1 MGKQNSIN
9 RPNGLKKGLA
19 KVFAAFAGLLLFAGV
34 GYAQGGTTITGTV
47 TDESGEP
54 LIGAS
59 VFVEGNSSI
68 GIITDLDGNYS
79 LTVPA
84 DARALV
90 FSFIGMDDLL
100 EPINGRTVINARL
113 SAAYT
118 ALEATVVTAM
128 GITKAE
134 KSLSYNV
141 QEMKLENVTPNGSF
155 VNSLN
160 GKVAGVT
167 INTSSTGVGGGSRV
181 VMRGT
186 KSLSNNNNALYVV
199 DGIPMPDLSGEQPE
213 GVFAGAGQTGD
224 GLGSINPDDIESIS
238 VLSGPSAAAL
248 YGSAAANGVV
258 IITTKKGS
266 KDQLS
271 INYSN
276 TTEFS
281 RAYIMPS
288 FQNKYGQSELG
299 SYQSWG
305 DALPTASSYNPRN
318 FFQTGV
324 SESNSVSV
332 SSGNERNQLYVSL
345 AATNAEG
352 IIRNNNV
359 DRYNFNIRN
368 TTNFLGDKLTLDVSA
383 TYSNIKEQN
392 MTAQGQ
398 YMNPVL
404 PVYLFP
410 AGGDWESVKIF
421 ERYDAERGVKTQY
434 WPFGNDFSMQNPYW
448 ITESQRYNNDKNRFM
463 GTVQLSYKPLK
474 WLTLSA
480 RGKVDRNTEV
490 HEKRFN
496 AGTLQLF
503 ASKYGYYSK
512 MNNETNQKFGEII
525 ASVNKYFGDNII
537 NVTATAGAN
546 IEDIQY
552 ETDFTGGNLS
562 AVANVFT
569 FGNIDRTQSTT
580 ELSQSGWHKQKQA
593 IFANVQVGY
602 RSMVYLDMT
611 ARNDWSSSLAYSDY
625 KSVFYPTIGL
635 SGIMT
640 EMIPSIKSDVFPY
653 WKIRLSYSEVGND
666 PEQFLTYPTYS
677 ILGGVYTTKTRMENT
692 DLQPE
697 RTKSYEIGTNIHF
710 FKSKL
715 QIDATWYKSSTFN
728 QFFEP
733 SMSATSNWTSVII
746 NGGQVDNTGVE
757 LSARFGDD
765 FGVKDFHW
773 DTYMTYSHNKNKIVS
788 LLDDWYVE
796 KTGETISLK
805 RLDVGGFG
813 GVKNILYEGGSMG
826 DIYVTT
832 LATDERGYLQ
842 QTSTGNVIA
851 DYSDEGL
858 IYAGDTA
865 PKHLLSWGNN
875 FSYNGFNLGFMFTAR
890 LGGVVASKTQ
900 AVMDYYGISQATAD
914 ARDRGYVLINGMK
927 SPNVKEYYQVL
938 GAQDGVM
945 SQYIYDATNVR
956 LGEVSLGYDFPVRN
970 WCNWLKG
977 LNFSLVGHNLL
988 MLYKKAPFDPEM
1000 TSSTGTYNQGID
1012 YFMQPSL
1019 RSFGFSV
1026 KVKL

>member
-1 MGKQNSIN
+1 MDNQHTLNQS
-9 RPNGLKKGLA
+9 NGFKKA
-19 KVFAAFAGLLLFAGV
+19 WAGLLSVVAGLFLFAGT
-34 GYAQGGTTITGTV
+34 GYAQEISISGTV
-47 TDESGEP
+47 TDDSGEP

-59 VFVEGNSSI
+59 VTVAGNSTV
-68 GIITDLDGNYS
+68 GAITDIDGNYS
-79 LTVPA
+79 ISVPSGTE
-84 DARALV
+84 ALV
-90 FSFIGMDDLL
+90 YSYIGMTDVT
-100 EPINGRTVINARL
+100 EAINSRTVINVVLKAE
-113 SAAYT
+113 YT

-128 GITKAE
+128 GISKSE

-141 QEMKLENVTPNGSF
+141 QEMKLENVAPTGSF

-186 KSLSNNNNALYVV
+186 KSLSNNNNALYVI
-199 DGIPMPDLSGEQPE
+199 DGIPMPSLSGEQPE
-213 GVFAGAGQTGD
+213 GVYAGAGQTGD
-224 GLGSINPDDIESIS
+224 GLSAINPDDIESIS

-258 IITTKKGS
+258 IITTKKGAKES
-266 KDQLS
+266 LS

-288 FQNKYGQSELG
+288 FQNTYGPTEAG

-305 DALPTASSYNPRN
+305 DKLDTPSSYNPRN
-318 FFQTGV
+318 FFQTGLNEV
-324 SESNSVSV
+324 NSISL
-332 SSGNERNQLYVSL
+332 SQGTERNQIYVSL
-345 AATNAEG
+345 ASTNAKG
-352 IIRNNNV
+352 IIRNNDV
-359 DRYNFNIRN
+359 DKYNFNVRN
-368 TTNFLGDKLTLDVSA
+368 TTNFLKDKLTLDVSA
-383 TYSNIKEQN
+383 SYANIREQN

-410 AGGDWESVKIF
+410 AGDDFERLQIY

-434 WPFGNDFSMQNPYW
+434 WPYGNDFAMQNPYW
-448 ITESQRYNNDKNRFM
+448 ITENQKYVNNKNRFM
-463 GTVQLSYKPLK
+463 ASAQLSYKPLK
-474 WLTLSA
+474 WLTISA
-480 RGKVDRNTEV
+480 RGKLDINNET
-490 HEKRFN
+490 HEKKFD
-496 AGTLQLF
+496 AGTLTLF

-512 MNNETNQKFGEII
+512 ESLATTQKFGEVI
-525 ASVNKYFGDNII
+525 ASVNKYFGDNIV
-537 NVTATAGAN
+537 NLTATVGAN

-552 ETDFTGGNLS
+552 SRDFVGGNLAS
-562 AVANVFT
+562 VNSLFT
-569 FGNIDRTQSTT
+569 FGNIDRTHSAT
-580 ELSQSGWHKQKQA
+580 ELVQSGYHKQKQA
-593 IFANVQVGY
+593 IFANVQVGFK
-602 RSMVYLDMT
+602 SMVYLDLT
-611 ARNDWSSSLAYSDY
+611 ARNDWSSTLAFSKYS
-625 KSVFYPTIGL
+625 SVFYPTIGL
-635 SGIMT
+635 SGIVT
-640 EMIPSIKSDVFPY
+640 EFIPGLKSDVFPY

-666 PEQFLTYPTYS
+666 PEPFLTNPTYS
-677 ILGGVYTTKTRMENT
+677 ITSGIASTKTRMENT

-697 RTKSYEIGTNIHF
+697 RTKSYEVGTNIHF

-715 QIDATWYKSSTFN
+715 QIDATWYKSSTYN

-733 SMSATSNWTSVII
+733 ALSASSKWTSVIV
-746 NGGQVDNTGVE
+746 NAGQVDNTGIE
-757 LSARFGDD
+757 LSARYGDD

-773 DTYMTYSHNKNKIVS
+773 DTYLTYSHNKNKIVS
-788 LLDDWYVE
+788 LLDNWYVE
-796 KTGETISLK
+796 ATGETVSLK
-805 RLDVGGFG
+805 RLDVGGYG
-813 GVKNILYEGGSMG
+813 GVKNILYEGGSMS

-832 LATDERGYLQ
+832 LATDEKGYLQ

-875 FSYNGFNLGFMFTAR
+875 FSYKGFNLSFLFTAR
-890 LGGVVASKTQ
+890 LGGVAVSKTQ

-914 ARDRGYVLINGMK
+914 ARDRGYVIINGMQ

-938 GAQDGVM
+938 GANDGVM
-945 SQYIYDATNVR
+945 SMYVYDATNIR
-956 LGEVSLGYDFPVRN
+956 LSELSFGYDFPVKR

-977 LNFSLVGHNLL
+977 LNLSFVGHNLF

-1000 TSSTGTYNQGID
+1000 TSSTGTYNQGVD
-1012 YFMQPSL
+1012 YFMQPST
-1019 RSFGFSV
+1019 RNIGFSL
-1026 KVKL
+1026 KIKL